1 MRTVIM
7 HIIRFICDSNQSM
20 KIMDTFR
27 VSGKIPTCINLN
39 WRFYYTVI
47 QMYCI
52 AKRTFGVEKDL
63 VKEN

>member
-1 MRTVIM
+1 
-7 HIIRFICDSNQSM
+7 M